1 MKKSAIFSV
10 LAMALSLTLTPQ
22 AAFGN
27 TDESC
32 IKKLQYVESRMQIIS
47 YNFAQV
53 ENIVH
58 SQEFLD
64 NWMKENNFKTENE
77 ATHLLQSK
85 FLSPAKLLLQENLDY
100 MKNQYALD
108 CAGAPYYETGLKY
121 YGEIFSEAR
130 KGEFNLWVKFDTVL
144 QKTTLTLERYKPK
157 DTSQDQLSEMQYGNL
172 ISQKI
177 KEYSGKLYDRVDE
190 KYPNCKYP
198 PRAPIPYGP
207 TKSNYTSEDV
217 RNLEALLDSWLTNE
231 LSNLDQARCPSS
243 IEKSTEE
250 FSKDDIF
257 KKETELLKKYK
268 DDLDRQIAS
277 KIGMGCCGY
286 RYLVNPPPLLQGNFP
301 KSKEHFLDFEL
312 KLQTWYNYEIAN
324 LSANNLENP
333 SDFSIDAFVSLTQQ
347 YTVSLMRLV
356 QERLGDVQWNLSS
369 PMPSYKDISVFSKQT
384 FDLYQQNLRNWLATF
399 PVSIQSVTQDVGT
412 KSENPVVVKKQST
425 IQTGKDK
432 PAVSKSPVKS
442 LIKEK
447 TIFCFKA
454 KNSLKIVG
462 KNPKCPAGYRVKK

>member
-1 MKKSAIFSV
+1 
-10 LAMALSLTLTPQ
+10 LTLTPQ

-77 ATHLLQSK
+77 ATRLLQSK

-130 KGEFNLWVKFDTVL
+130 KGEFNLWVKFDTIL
-144 QKTTLTLERYKPK
+144 QKTFLALERYKLK
-157 DTSQDQLSEMQYGNL
+157 DTSQDQLPEMQNGDL
-172 ISQKI
+172 IAQKI
-177 KEYSGKLYDRVDE
+177 KEYSGKLFDRVSE
-190 KYPNCKYP
+190 KFLNCKYLQ
-198 PRAPIPYGP
+198 RAPIPYGP
-207 TKSNYTSEDV
+207 TKSNYTTED
-217 RNLEALLDSWLTNE
+217 RKNLDLLLESWLFNE
-231 LSNLDQARCPSS
+231 LSNLDQARCSS
-243 IEKSTEE
+243 LIDKSTEE
-250 FSKDDIF
+250 FSKDDVF

-277 KIGMGCCGY
+277 KIGNGCCGY

-301 KSKEHFLDFEL
+301 KSKEQSKEHFLDFEK
-312 KLQTWYNYEIAN
+312 KLQIWQNNEIAN
-324 LSANNLENP
+324 LSANNLEDP
-333 SDFSIDAFVSLTQQ
+333 ADFSIDAFEALTSQ

-356 QERLGDVQWNLSS
+356 QERLGDVRWNLSS
-369 PMPSYKDISVFSKQT
+369 PMPSHQDISVFSKQT
-384 FDLYQQNLRNWLATF
+384 YDLYQQSLRNWLASF
-399 PVSIQSVTQDVGT
+399 PVSIRGVAQEIDT
-412 KSENPVVVKKQST
+412 KNENSIVINEKST
-425 IQTGKDK
+425 IQAAADKAAMSQKITITCTKGKLTK
-432 PAVSKSPVKS
+432 KVRA
-442 LIKEK
+442 
-447 TIFCFKA
+447 A
-454 KNSLKIVG
+454 K
-462 KNPKCPAGYRVKK
+462 PKCPVGYKKK